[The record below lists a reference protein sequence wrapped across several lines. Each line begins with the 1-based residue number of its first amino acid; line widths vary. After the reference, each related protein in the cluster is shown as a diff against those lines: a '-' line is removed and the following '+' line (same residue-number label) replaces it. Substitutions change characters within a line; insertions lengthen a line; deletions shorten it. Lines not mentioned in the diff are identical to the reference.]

1 MTVKNFLKTAVLGIA
16 FCSVLGMNNSMAAD
30 NNIHNICVQIQ
41 NQIHVSI
48 HNEFMPYC
56 APELIEGNAIL
67 NISKS
72 ILKIMHKA
80 ENELIS
86 QAEYDL
92 LLQYLDELQDADQYG
107 LRNDLFI
114 NIQEYIMNNTN
125 EIKNLLQ
132 QRIDP
137 AMMN

>member
-56 APELIEGNAIL
+56 APECNFKHIKINFKNNA
-67 NISKS
+67 
-72 ILKIMHKA
+72 
-80 ENELIS
+80 
-86 QAEYDL
+86 Q
-92 LLQYLDELQDADQYG
+92 G
-107 LRNDLFI
+107 
-114 NIQEYIMNNTN
+114 
-125 EIKNLLQ
+125 
-132 QRIDP
+132 
-137 AMMN
+137 

>member
-1 MTVKNFLKTAVLGIA
+1 
-16 FCSVLGMNNSMAAD
+16 
-30 NNIHNICVQIQ
+30 
-41 NQIHVSI
+41 
-48 HNEFMPYC
+48 
-56 APELIEGNAIL
+56 
-67 NISKS
+67 
-72 ILKIMHKA
+72 MHKA